1 MAESKQFS
9 LNQLVRGSNPLGVTS
24 NEGCCEK
31 YPFFISPDNAPNFT
45 PNDDVALCS
54 VVTLPTACYLW
65 QRNRKTI
72 LMAIWKDEIKAVQQG
87 KTYLIS
93 VASLYRRWG
102 MPINRPKQ
110 GHK

>member
-1 MAESKQFS
+1 MDTSKQFS
-9 LNQLVRGSNPLGVTS
+9 LNQLVRGSNPLGVTT
-24 NEGCCEK
+24 NEECCEK
-31 YPFFISPDNAPNFT
+31 RSFFISPDHAPKFIQ
-45 PNDDVALCS
+45 DDNMALAS
-54 VVTLPTACYLW
+54 VVTLPAACHLW

-72 LMAIWKDEIKAVQQG
+72 LMAIWKDELKAIQQG

-102 MPINRPKQ
+102 APINKKP